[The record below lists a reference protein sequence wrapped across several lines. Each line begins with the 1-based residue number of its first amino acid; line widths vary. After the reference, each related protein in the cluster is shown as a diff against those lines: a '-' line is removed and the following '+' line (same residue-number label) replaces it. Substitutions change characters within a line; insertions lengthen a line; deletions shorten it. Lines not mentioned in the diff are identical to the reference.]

1 MGCNVSML
9 ANIAAGV
16 TQTQN
21 GLLIIFLK
29 IFLLQ
34 IHSNKTQ

>member
-1 MGCNVSML
+1 MDCNVNML

-16 TQTQN
+16 IQTQN
-21 GLLIIFLK
+21 GLLIIFF

-34 IHSNKTQ
+34 IHSDKKQ